1 MASTSLPFLK
11 AAYDS
16 PGKAAHLDDLFD
28 ANTPCLVARRSS
40 IAQGRALLKLL
51 DKTFL
56 QFCHDDEETV
66 FTSVKHYRKV
76 ISSSAAASSSTGLR
90 DTQDGREAEYAFGHF
105 CVVFGL
111 VGRVLKIDVERL
123 AYAFLQSHAKAVL
136 SAAVRLSL
144 IGPYEST
151 HLLASNDTRLA
162 IQKSLT
168 ESLVRDVTSAG
179 QTFSMIDL
187 WQGRHELLYS
197 RIFSA

>member
-1 MASTSLPFLK
+1 MASTALPFLR
-11 AAYDS
+11 AAYEA
-16 PGKAAHLDDLFD
+16 PEEAAHLDDLFD

-56 QFCHDDEETV
+56 QFCHDDEEMV

-76 ISSSAAASSSTGLR
+76 ISSSSAASSSAAHEGSA
-90 DTQDGREAEYAFGHF
+90 DAEYAFGHF
-105 CVVFGL
+105 CIVFGL
-111 VGRVLKIDVERL
+111 VGRVLKIDIERL
-123 AYAFLQSHAKAVL
+123 SYAFLQSHAKAVL

-144 IGPYEST
+144 VGPYEST
-151 HLLASNDTRLA
+151 HLLASNDTRAA
-162 IQKSLT
+162 IRKCIAENLD
-168 ESLVRDVTSAG
+168 RDVSSAG